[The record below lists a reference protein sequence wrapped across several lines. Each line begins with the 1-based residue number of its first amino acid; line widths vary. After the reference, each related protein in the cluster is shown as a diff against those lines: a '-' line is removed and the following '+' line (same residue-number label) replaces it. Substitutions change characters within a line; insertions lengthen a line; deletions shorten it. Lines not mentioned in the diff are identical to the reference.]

1 MVKKAIVIAA
11 VIAAVVL
18 AVFYYNI
25 HTARTAASGS
35 IDAYNE
41 LARSYNEK
49 IEKYNA
55 AASSIAAANEELQG
69 VLNEAGSLADQN
81 KKAYEPRTLEKLQ
94 KAIKTAEGR
103 LVEAPVQFDPFEMWE
118 LQSSFNKSD
127 LEIQKMEAD
136 VAATGVEE
144 AMTKIPEIPAVPDYS
159 EQIKAVQDAQ
169 KSYENSV
176 QKLANVTAPPDDF
189 VSGRLKRISTV
200 VETGA
205 VTKEQD
211 PNGLLGEKGGYT
223 GCVYFLDERVD
234 RELLPEEAF
243 KKAPDEDEDEAAAGA
258 SDEDPAEADTARE
271 NAAEG
276 GTSVENAAEAG
287 TTAESSAEAGT
298 AADSSSEAGTAAD
311 NAAEAGTA
319 AAGTSV
325 ESAAAAGASGELES
339 SPASGTTAEDTAEG
353 GTSAGT
359 TAENAAAS
367 ETAASE
373 ISEEKEQKPKE
384 VIDVVMIGT
393 VGGGAVEI
401 FPTEEDAQARI
412 EYLRFFEGSLMDPGA
427 FDVEKTCVIRAS
439 KYLDAVEQKELI
451 EKIREELLA
460 TDE

>member
-103 LVEAPVQFDPFEMWE
+103 LVEAPVQFDPFEMRE

-159 EQIKAVQDAQ
+159 EQIKRYRMHRRVMKTVCRSWQM
-169 KSYENSV
+169 
-176 QKLANVTAPPDDF
+176 L
-189 VSGRLKRISTV
+189 RLRPMT
-200 VETGA
+200 
-205 VTKEQD
+205 
-211 PNGLLGEKGGYT
+211 L
-223 GCVYFLDERVD
+223 
-234 RELLPEEAF
+234 
-243 KKAPDEDEDEAAAGA
+243 
-258 SDEDPAEADTARE
+258 
-271 NAAEG
+271 
-276 GTSVENAAEAG
+276 
-287 TTAESSAEAGT
+287 
-298 AADSSSEAGTAAD
+298 
-311 NAAEAGTA
+311 
-319 AAGTSV
+319 
-325 ESAAAAGASGELES
+325 
-339 SPASGTTAEDTAEG
+339 
-353 GTSAGT
+353 
-359 TAENAAAS
+359 
-367 ETAASE
+367 
-373 ISEEKEQKPKE
+373 
-384 VIDVVMIGT
+384 
-393 VGGGAVEI
+393 
-401 FPTEEDAQARI
+401 
-412 EYLRFFEGSLMDPGA
+412 
-427 FDVEKTCVIRAS
+427 
-439 KYLDAVEQKELI
+439 
-451 EKIREELLA
+451 
-460 TDE
+460 